1 MRISKKKWQALE
13 KRVADLEAKV
23 QSQQLSNDIL
33 WEFCESVANA
43 EKLSLVSYQQLHSPS
58 ADSAEKVRELIIK
71 AFERRTKDIC

>member
-43 EKLSLVSYQQLHSPS
+43 EN
-58 ADSAEKVRELIIK
+58 
-71 AFERRTKDIC
+71 